1 LTTKPVLLD
10 IKVKPAYIGI
20 TGAIVQPIF
29 MHNPIGFLSMWGSA
43 FVEDKSLSHSNPLAS
58 AVYHLVTAS
67 SLPKPSSSCPIG
79 ARTSWIFLVLVA
91 KEVPIILWGGSYFA
105 SLCKKPI
112 ESTLTS
118 LRNTSNII
126 NLKRM

>member
-20 TGAIVQPIF
+20 STGAIVQPIF

-43 FVEDKSLSHSNPLAS
+43 FVEHESLPHSNPLAS

-67 SLPKPSSSCPIG
+67 SLPKSRSSCSIG
-79 ARTSWIFLVLVA
+79 ARAGWIFLVLVA
-91 KEVPIILWGGSYFA
+91 KEVPIVLWGGSYFA
-105 SLCKKPI
+105 SLCRKPN
-112 ESTLTS
+112 
-118 LRNTSNII
+118 RH
-126 NLKRM
+126 

>member
-1 LTTKPVLLD
+1 MTTDPWLKE
-10 IKVKPAYIGI
+10 AYIGF
-20 TGAIVQPIF
+20 TGIIVQPIF

-43 FVEDKSLSHSNPLAS
+43 FVEHESLPHSNPLAS

-67 SLPKPSSSCPIG
+67 SLPKSRSSCSIG
-79 ARTSWIFLVLVA
+79 ARAGWIFLVLVA

>member
-1 LTTKPVLLD
+1 MNMYNANMTSDPWLKE
-10 IKVKPAYIGI
+10 AYSGI
-20 TGAIVQPIF
+20 SGIIVQPIF

-43 FVEDKSLSHSNPLAS
+43 FVEDKSLSHSNPLAG

-67 SLPKPSSSCPIG
+67 SLPEPSCSCPIC

-112 ESTLTS
+112 DRIHINITS
-118 LRNTSNII
+118 EHI
-126 NLKRM
+126 KYH